1 MVESHCLTCWFWFCR
16 VRKADPV
23 HRETLDPLD
32 PAEREVHLVRQDP
45 RALLADL

>member
-1 MVESHCLTCWFWFCR
+1 MTCWFWFCR

-32 PAEREVHLVRQDP
+32 PVEREVHLERQDP